1 MSRAGVSILEELRS
15 TGRLPSPGGV
25 ALKLMELTRRED
37 VTTGELARALQMD
50 PALVGRVLRAANS
63 AATGVRAAVSIP
75 DAIVR
80 IGFAGVRRL
89 AMGFSLVE
97 RNGAGAC
104 KEFDYTA
111 FWSHSLAAAVAADRL
126 ARETRAAAGD
136 EAFTL
141 GLLHDVGALALA
153 TVHPREYGYVLGATA
168 GEPEA
173 VRRERERERFQ
184 VCHRELTGLMLAD
197 WQVPQALVTAVVG
210 RGSHA
215 LDVPPRIQRLADV
228 IELAVATGRLVASE
242 QAPPRELFECIEP
255 LLGCL
260 QVTRETFERLL
271 DEIIRSWQEWG
282 TELRVETRDTS
293 TAELL
298 ALYDGESP
306 SRQRIAAEAVA
317 AGTACGDAPVLLR
330 ALVAEDTDSQRLG
343 MTRLLQAQGFEVRAC
358 ADGAAALAAIREQ
371 PAELVVTDLV
381 MPQLDGIALCRAI
394 RESPANDGCY
404 VIVFT
409 GHGDED
415 KLVQAFE
422 AGADDYLNKPVVRR
436 EFEARL
442 RAARRVIALQRQL
455 AREADALRELNARLE
470 VANRQLAAAALTDA
484 LTGLPNRRHV
494 LERLRQEWSA
504 AARHQRPFGVIFVD
518 LDHFKAVNDVRGHHA
533 GDIVLERLARV
544 LRRVIRA
551 EDTAGR
557 FGGEEFVVL
566 CPGASLPQVMRA
578 AERIR
583 IELEAEE
590 FTIGG
595 ETWHVTASL
604 GVAAVGAVRGEAG
617 WEVALRQADAALY
630 RAKHQGRNR
639 VVGTAAPS

>member
-1 MSRAGVSILEELRS
+1 MKVSGTAILEELRS

-25 ALKLMELTRRED
+25 ALKLMELTRRDD
-37 VTTGELARALQMD
+37 VTSGELARTLQMD

-63 AATGVRAAVSIP
+63 AASGTRAAVSIP
-75 DAIVR
+75 DAVVR
-80 IGFAGVRRL
+80 VGFAGVRRL

-97 RNGAGAC
+97 RNGAGVC
-104 KEFDYTA
+104 KEFDYRG
-111 FWSHSLAAAVAADRL
+111 FWSRSLGAAVAADRL

-141 GLLHDVGALALA
+141 GLLHDVGSLALA
-153 TVHPREYGYVLGATA
+153 TVHPKEYGHALAATA
-168 GEPEA
+168 GQSDA
-173 VRRERERERFQ
+173 QRRARERETFQ
-184 VCHRELTGLMLAD
+184 VCNRELTGLMLAD
-197 WQVPQALVTAVVG
+197 WQIPPPLVAAVVN
-210 RGSHA
+210 RGVFDPA
-215 LDVPPRIQRLADV
+215 ATPRNQRLADLV
-228 IELAVATGRLVASE
+228 ELAVRTGQLVASE
-242 QAPPRELFECIEP
+242 KPLKREIYDGIGP
-255 LLGCL
+255 LLERL
-260 QVTRETFERLL
+260 QLDRETYERLL
-271 DEIIRSWQEWG
+271 GEIITAWREWG
-282 TELRVETRDTS
+282 NELSVETRDTS

-306 SRQRIAAEAVA
+306 ARQRAEAAATVA
-317 AGTACGDAPVLLR
+317 TTDGPPRLR
-330 ALVAEDTDSQRLG
+330 AVVAEDTESQRMG
-343 MTRLLQAQGFEVRAC
+343 MTRLLEAQGFEVRAF
-358 ADGAAALAAIREQ
+358 ADGQAALDAIRHE
-371 PAELVVTDLV
+371 PAELVVTDMV
-381 MPQLDGIALCRAI
+381 MPHLDGIGLCRTL
-394 RESPANDGCY
+394 RETPANDGCY

-442 RAARRVIALQRQL
+442 RAARRVIGLQRQL
-455 AREADALRELNARLE
+455 AHEADMLRELNAQLE
-470 VANRQLAAAALTDA
+470 VANRQLASAALTDT

-504 AARHQRPFGVIFVD
+504 AARHQRPFGVVFVD
-518 LDHFKAVNDVRGHHA
+518 LDHFKAINDVRGHHA
-533 GDIVLERLARV
+533 GDDVLERLARV
-544 LRRVIRA
+544 LRRVIRT

-566 CPGASLPQVMRA
+566 CPGSNQQQVMRA

-604 GVAAVGAVRGEAG
+604 GVAAVGTVRGESTWDA
-617 WEVALRQADAALY
+617 ALRQADAALY

-639 VVGTAAPS
+639 VVAAAPTD